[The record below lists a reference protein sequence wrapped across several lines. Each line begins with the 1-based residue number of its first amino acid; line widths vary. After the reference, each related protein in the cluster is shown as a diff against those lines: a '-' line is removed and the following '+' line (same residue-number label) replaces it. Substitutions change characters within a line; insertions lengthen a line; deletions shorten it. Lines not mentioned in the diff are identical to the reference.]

1 MRLTY
6 NSNFKELERDSN
18 SKRNEGW
25 SEATADVL
33 ADAIWKDQADDSL
46 SKHQADIVYSVS

>member
-18 SKRNEGW
+18 SKRNKGW